1 MINSVSGT
9 FVQPGKLLKSF
20 EKEQFK
26 NQIVS
31 GKRTSPSF
39 SAFDAVDR
47 FLNLNSD
54 NRFSFL
60 RYPDIAKNEDFMTF
74 VKTIANLTKNGIVGY
89 EYLKV
94 NNRPYKSF
102 LSTQIGDQ
110 NLYGKKVY
118 KNYSLYKS
126 FLV

>member
-1 MINSVSGT
+1 MINSISGT
-9 FVQPGKLLKSF
+9 FVHPDENLKSLRTVHL
-20 EKEQFK
+20 K
-26 NQIVS
+26 NQHIS
-31 GKRTSPSF
+31 GETASRPF

-47 FLNLNSD
+47 FLDLNSD

-60 RYPDIAKNEDFMTF
+60 NDPNIAKNEDFMTF
-74 VKTIANLTKNGIVGY
+74 VKIITNLIKNGIVGY

-102 LSTQIGDQ
+102 LSTQIGAQD
-110 NLYGKKVY
+110 LYGKKVY
-118 KNYSLYKS
+118 RNLSNNS

>member
-1 MINSVSGT
+1 MINSISGT
-9 FVQPGKLLKSF
+9 FVHPDKNLKSF
-20 EKEQFK
+20 KKIHNK
-26 NQIVS
+26 NQNSS
-31 GKRTSPSF
+31 GETTSQSF

-47 FLNLNSD
+47 FLNLNSN

-60 RYPDIAKNEDFMTF
+60 KYPNIEKNEDFMTF
-74 VKTIANLTKNGIVGY
+74 VKIITGLIKNGIVGY

-118 KNYSLYKS
+118 INPSNNS

>member
-1 MINSVSGT
+1 MINSVSRT
-9 FVQPGKLLKSF
+9 FVQPGKDLKSF
-20 EKEQFK
+20 QKTPSK
-26 NQIVS
+26 NQIIS
-31 GKRTSPSF
+31 RKRTSPSF
-39 SAFDAVDR
+39 SAFDSVDR
-47 FLNLNSD
+47 FLDLNSD

-60 RYPDIAKNEDFMTF
+60 SNPNINKNEDFMTF
-74 VKTIANLTKNGIVGY
+74 VKIITNLIKNGIVGY

-102 LSTQIGDQ
+102 LSTRIGDQ

-118 KNYSLYKS
+118 KNPSLNNS